1 MKVELININKSYGDH
16 KILNNINLT
25 IDSGDFIGIFG
36 KSGTGKT
43 TLLNII
49 GQIESYDGKILF
61 NDNELLSKKDRL
73 DFLRNTVGFIYQNY
87 GLIENETVLQNLE
100 IVMSLNKLNRNER
113 LRKINSVLS
122 KLGIKGYEERKVFTL
137 SGGEQQRVAIA
148 KLLLKDV
155 KLILADEPTA
165 SLDQENSDAIYQE
178 LINLNKKGVTVILV
192 THDNDLITRIDKII
206 EI

>member
-87 GLIENETVLQNLE
+87 GLIENETVLKNLE